1 MKFPYIE
8 QGDGGFAKAVE
19 AAAEAEAPR
28 AEPPKETGRR
38 IRPRRKNPVG
48 GTHIGLQKDVGR
60 KNGAGGLPKI
70 LATAYPTGPRAA
82 TAESLPGVQVGP

>member
-19 AAAEAEAPR
+19 AAAEAEAEAPR

-38 IRPRRKNPVG
+38 IRPRRK
-48 GTHIGLQKDVGR
+48 T
-60 KNGAGGLPKI
+60 
-70 LATAYPTGPRAA
+70 RAA
-82 TAESLPGVQVGP
+82 ERISGVKRA